1 MVKLKHILIIAAVIL
16 TFGIAWKYFRKV
28 KDTEKLKLGDTSLK
42 SSKKLESFKDL
53 ADIFKSGFRV
63 KGFIEIRN
71 FSGKDYTLNQLS
83 LDCYSPKTQKLVAEQ
98 TNILPNDL
106 VLKNREVTN
115 IPLEYNIDIFNA
127 LSLFK
132 ESEVIPTDATI
143 WQVVSQPA
151 TYWKSINLRK
161 LKVKLIGFI
170 QAEGITLSINEDYLL
185 L

>member
-1 MVKLKHILIIAAVIL
+1 MLQMPKI
-16 TFGIAWKYFRKV
+16 
-28 KDTEKLKLGDTSLK
+28 
-42 SSKKLESFKDL
+42 DL
-53 ADIFKSGFRV
+53 QVG
-63 KGFIEIRN
+63 
-71 FSGKDYTLNQLS
+71 
-83 LDCYSPKTQKLVAEQ
+83 
-98 TNILPNDL
+98 
-106 VLKNREVTN
+106 